1 MRGPRSL
8 EPDRARRAAA
18 QKPLGQDST
27 NQDPLELRSIDQRSF
42 DQRSFDLDRPTR
54 SSAPQP
60 LPVRARRHRK
70 LAGRSTLLILL
81 GLAAIT
87 GSLAGLTLVY
97 SVNLPQINDLERY
110 RPSTTTDLYDRNG
123 KLIGSFALER
133 RQVVDYDGFAPILRQ
148 AVISIEDKNF
158 ESHWGINV
166 IRVAGA
172 AWHDIRSHGRAQ
184 GASTLTM
191 QLAKNLFLSDERTA
205 SRKIQEAYLAIQI
218 ERTFTKQQIFTLYGN
233 QIYLGSGNY
242 GFEAAAEYFFSKHAK
257 DLNLTEAALLAG
269 LPKGPSGFSPIQNPD
284 RAIKRRNLVL
294 SEMESDGVITHA
306 QATDARNAPLGL
318 HLSQPEGTVAPW
330 FQEEVRREL
339 EKRFGTDQVHE
350 AGLRVDTT
358 LDLNLQRTANRAIDD
373 GVSTYERR
381 HGWKGHLENV
391 IAEGQTLEAYRHP
404 DWAIQ
409 SGAGDYVHALVTR
422 VLPLEIHARIGP
434 PGKEGDEIVLLP
446 EDWKWTGQRNADA
459 LVKPG
464 DVIYI
469 HLAGANLSGV
479 NQGAALHATLE
490 QDSGAQGALMAVDN
504 TTGDV
509 LAMVGGRDYQL
520 SVFNRATQAER
531 QVGSS
536 FKPYVYTAAIEDGVK
551 PTDIIMDSP
560 VSFGSYTPHNYEDDF
575 KGAMTIANA
584 FAESRNIPA
593 LRLADRVGIHK
604 VIDMAHRFGVTS
616 NIPPYLPV
624 ALGAVEIT
632 LQEQVASYSVFPND
646 GLRITP
652 RMIRKVSNA
661 DGIVL
666 WSDNPAVTQV
676 IDQQTARTMMGLL
689 EGVTQHGTGAAAR
702 ALNHPIGGKTG
713 TTSDFTD
720 AWFMGFS
727 PSVTCGVWVGYD
739 SRESLGKKE
748 TGAQAALPIWMTFMK
763 QAIVGKDDEKFPA
776 DDGDSPPA
784 NGPDRNPAGNLD
796 RASLTPKAAPKTISP
811 PHSALAAVQPHAT
824 APPAPI
830 AKTPAALPAAQS
842 PAANRT
848 SAPVRVPAASR
859 VPAPDR
865 VPAADRVPASAP
877 AVAPAGAVRPL
888 VSGPAS
894 QYGTQIAP
902 PRAPAVA
909 SSQTTRGPQP
919 SASGPTPQYAAQPY
933 AAQRAPQNAAQPGA
947 YPRPP
952 QYAVQPSADPRSP
965 QFVRQPYVAPTAQV
979 FHYLPAGR
987 GPKTQ
992 IVIPHPPRVSSK
1004 AQAST
1009 KPRPKTAAPSSS
1021 QGALV
1026 KPTLPPAASTTRP
1039 NAPAKPALN

>member
-1 MRGPRSL
+1 VAATPNRPNETRDPILRGPKSL
-8 EPDRARRAAA
+8 EPDRARRATA
-18 QKPLGQDST
+18 QKPLDQKSQNQESLDFGRPARAST
-27 NQDPLELRSIDQRSF
+27 
-42 DQRSFDLDRPTR
+42 
-54 SSAPQP
+54 PQP
-60 LPVRARRHRK
+60 LPVPARRRRK
-70 LAGRSTLLILL
+70 LAGRPTLVILL

-123 KLIGSFALER
+123 KLIGSFALQR
-133 RQVVDYDGFAPILRQ
+133 RQVVDYNGFAPILRQ

-166 IRVAGA
+166 FRVAGA

-191 QLAKNLFLSDERTA
+191 QLARNLFLSDERTA
-205 SRKIQEAYLAIQI
+205 GRKLQEAFLAIQI
-218 ERTFTKQQIFTLYGN
+218 ERSFTKEQIFTLYGN

-242 GFEAAAEYFFSKHAK
+242 GFEAASEYYFSKHAK

-269 LPKGPSGFSPIQNPD
+269 LPKGPVGFSPILNPD
-284 RAIKRRNLVL
+284 RALKRRNLVL
-294 SEMESDGVITHA
+294 SEMESDGAITHA
-306 QATDARNAPLGL
+306 QAQEARETPLGL
-318 HLSQPEGTVAPW
+318 HLSQPEETIAPW

-358 LDLNLQRTANRAIDD
+358 LDLNLQQTANRAIDD
-373 GVSTYERR
+373 GVATYERR

-404 DWAIQ
+404 DWALQ
-409 SGAGDYVHALVTR
+409 YGAGEYVHALVTR

-434 PGKEGDEIVLLP
+434 PGKEGDEMVLLP
-446 EDWKWTGQRNADA
+446 ADWQWTGQHLADQ

-464 DVIYI
+464 DVIYVR
-469 HLAGANLSGV
+469 LAGAKE
-479 NQGAALHATLE
+479 GAALRATLE
-490 QDSGAQGALMAVDN
+490 QDSGAQGALMAMDN

-509 LAMVGGRDYQL
+509 LAMVGGRDYEL

-551 PTDIIMDSP
+551 PTDIIMDTP
-560 VSFGSYTPHNYEDDF
+560 VSFGSYVPHDYENDF
-575 KGAMTIANA
+575 KGAMTVANA

-593 LRLADRVGIHK
+593 LKLAARVGIHN
-604 VIDMAHRFGVTS
+604 VIDMAHKFGVTS

-632 LQEQVASYSVFPND
+632 LEEQMASYSVFPND
-646 GLRITP
+646 GLRIAP
-652 RMIRKVSNA
+652 RLIRKVSNA
-661 DGIVL
+661 DGIAM

-689 EGVTQHGTGAAAR
+689 EGVIQHGTGGVAR
-702 ALNHPIGGKTG
+702 QLSHPLGGKTG

-748 TGAQAALPIWMTFMK
+748 TGAQAALPIWLTFMK
-763 QAIVGKDDEKFPA
+763 QAIVGKDDEKFPG
-776 DDGDSPPA
+776 DGDNSTPGSSPGRATSNKLDEAATQPRPA
-784 NGPDRNPAGNLD
+784 MTGPATSRPAVSAALQPRSSG
-796 RASLTPKAAPKTISP
+796 SAAPVVKG
-811 PHSALAAVQPHAT
+811 
-824 APPAPI
+824 
-830 AKTPAALPAAQS
+830 
-842 PAANRT
+842 AN
-848 SAPVRVPAASR
+848 SVPAA
-859 VPAPDR
+859 VP
-865 VPAADRVPASAP
+865 VKSA
-877 AVAPAGAVRPL
+877 
-888 VSGPAS
+888 
-894 QYGTQIAP
+894 QFK
-902 PRAPAVA
+902 
-909 SSQTTRGPQP
+909 
-919 SASGPTPQYAAQPY
+919 
-933 AAQRAPQNAAQPGA
+933 PG
-947 YPRPP
+947 
-952 QYAVQPSADPRSP
+952 QQGE
-965 QFVRQPYVAPTAQV
+965 V

-987 GPKTQ
+987 GPKTE
-992 IVIPHPPRVSSK
+992 VVVPHPPRT
-1004 AQAST
+1004 ST
-1009 KPRPKTAAPSSS
+1009 TARAAARPRPKPASPSGSE
-1021 QGALV
+1021 GTLV
-1026 KPTLPPAASTTRP
+1026 KPAMPHAASATRINGP
-1039 NAPAKPALN
+1039 VKPALN

>member
-1 MRGPRSL
+1 VAATPNRPIEPRDPILRGPRSL

-18 QKPLGQDST
+18 ENAPDQQSAQKRLD
-27 NQDPLELRSIDQRSF
+27 F
-42 DQRSFDLDRPTR
+42 DRPQR
-54 SSAPQP
+54 PFAP
-60 LPVRARRHRK
+60 LPVPARRRRK
-70 LAGRSTLLILL
+70 LAGRSALVVLL

-123 KLIGSFALER
+123 KLIGEFALER
-133 RQVVDYDGFAPILRQ
+133 RVVVDYDGFAPILRE

-166 IRVAGA
+166 FRVAGA

-205 SRKIQEAYLAIQI
+205 NRKIQEAYLAIQI
-218 ERTFTKQQIFTLYGN
+218 ERSFTKQQIFTLYGN

-242 GFEAAAEYFFSKHAK
+242 GFEAASEYFFSKHAK

-269 LPKGPSGFSPIQNPD
+269 LPKGPSGFSPILNPD
-284 RAIKRRNLVL
+284 RAMKRRNLVL
-294 SEMESDGVITHA
+294 SEMESDGMITHA
-306 QATDARNAPLGL
+306 QAEEARSAPLGL
-318 HLSQPEGTVAPW
+318 HLAQAEGSVAPW

-339 EKRFGTDQVHE
+339 EKRFGADQVHE

-358 LDLNLQRTANRAIDD
+358 LDLNLQQTANRAIDD
-373 GVSTYERR
+373 GVAIYERR

-391 IAEGQTLEAYRHP
+391 IAEGQTIEAYRHA
-404 DWAIQ
+404 DWAIEY
-409 SGAGDYVHALVTR
+409 GAGDYVHALVTR

-434 PGKEGDEIVLLP
+434 PGKEGDEVVLLP
-446 EDWKWTGQRNADA
+446 EDWKWTGQRDGDN

-469 HLAGANLSGV
+469 DLTGTKEGTERR
-479 NQGAALHATLE
+479 ATLE
-490 QDSGAQGALMAVDN
+490 QDSGAEGSLMAMDN

-509 LAMVGGRDYQL
+509 LAMVGGRDYEM

-536 FKPYVYTAAIEDGVK
+536 FKPYVYTAAIEDGVE
-551 PTDIIMDSP
+551 PTDIVMDTP
-560 VSFGSYTPHNYEDDF
+560 VSFGSYVPHNYENDF
-575 KGAMTIANA
+575 KGAMTVANA

-593 LRLADRVGIHK
+593 LRLASRVGIHK

-646 GLRITP
+646 GLRIAP
-652 RMIRKVSNA
+652 RLIRKVSNA

-666 WSDNPAVTQV
+666 WSDTPAVTQV

-689 EGVTQHGTGAAAR
+689 EGVTQHGTGAAVKK
-702 ALNHPIGGKTG
+702 LNHPFGGKTG

-748 TGAQAALPIWMTFMK
+748 TGAQAALPIWITFMK
-763 QAIVGKDDEKFPA
+763 QAIVGKDDERFTG
-776 DDGDSPPA
+776 DDGSTPG
-784 NGPDRNPAGNLD
+784 NGPERNAASKLDEASVGPKTSPQTVAPHTAVAAIAPHAVAGAGPVVKSSITTPVKAPVTAPAGPTAGSV
-796 RASLTPKAAPKTISP
+796 RAP
-811 PHSALAAVQPHAT
+811 AV
-824 APPAPI
+824 
-830 AKTPAALPAAQS
+830 
-842 PAANRT
+842 
-848 SAPVRVPAASR
+848 VRI
-859 VPAPDR
+859 
-865 VPAADRVPASAP
+865 PAADRVPGRAP
-877 AVAPAGAVRPL
+877 AVAPARTTQPLAAVH
-888 VSGPAS
+888 A
-894 QYGTQIAP
+894 
-902 PRAPAVA
+902 
-909 SSQTTRGPQP
+909 PQP
-919 SASGPTPQYAAQPY
+919 SAQTFASQRAAQPY
-933 AAQRAPQNAAQPGA
+933 AAQRAPQYASRPSAM
-947 YPRPP
+947 PRAP
-952 QYAVQPSADPRSP
+952 QYVTPAYADPRSP
-965 QFVRQPYVAPTAQV
+965 QFVRRPYTAPRAMQYGAQHYAAPPKASPQAQV

-992 IVIPHPPRVSSK
+992 VVIPHPPKTSSRTQVAARPK
-1004 AQAST
+1004 A
-1009 KPRPKTAAPSSS
+1009 KTAAPASS

-1026 KPTLPPAASTTRP
+1026 KPAMPPGASAARP
-1039 NAPAKPALN
+1039 NGAVKPALN